1 MDSHQSCYCSTSFR
15 LSSQVLMR
23 TIVLGNAHPIVLRKT
38 SNTEL
43 ISNKGVLPMHTW
55 SYGLK
60 MHQLF
65 HQKPLIEV
73 LAFIDH
79 DVSCHYPEND
89 CELQELI
96 QAVQR
101 HTHSFTCRKHGSTC
115 RFHFSR
121 PPVETTKVFI
131 PTDTYTTP
139 SQQVHLCHYQNILA
153 NVHLQL
159 ANQTSESPLSF
170 QNMFHNISV
179 SQEEYYS
186 ALEWIK
192 TKQGH
197 PAILYKRQPS

>member
-1 MDSHQSCYCSTSFR
+1 MVIWIKNAPII
-15 LSSQVLMR
+15 SSETLD
-23 TIVLGNAHPIVLRKT
+23 
-38 SNTEL
+38 
-43 ISNKGVLPMHTW
+43 
-55 SYGLK
+55 
-60 MHQLF
+60 
-65 HQKPLIEV
+65 EV

-101 HTHSFTCRKHGSTC
+101 HTHSFICRKHGSTC
-115 RFHFSR
+115 RFHFPR